1 MGSEASSSMV
11 LFIAALAAAAIAGG
25 AMAGVIGE
33 MTLEFRERGS
43 GLTEAIGTDIA
54 IINDP
59 KNVPYDDPENNLTIY
74 VKNTGS
80 EILNTEQLTV
90 LVDGVDKEFNATL
103 VGDNDRWTKGVVQDL
118 TVVVELASG
127 DHRVRAV
134 YTPNVGDTLD
144 FRI

>member
-43 GLTEAIGTDIA
+43 GLTDAIGTDLA

-59 KNVPYDDPENNLTIY
+59 KNVPYDDGANELTVY

-80 EILNTEQLTV
+80 RALTTEELTI
-90 LVDGVDKEFNATL
+90 LVDGVDEDFNATL
-103 VGDNDRWTKGVVQDL
+103 IQDGERWSTGTVQDL
-118 TVVVELASG
+118 TVDVDLDGG

>member
-1 MGSEASSSMV
+1 MGSEASSSMI

-25 AMAGVIGE
+25 AMAGIIGE
-33 MTLEFRERGS
+33 MTMEFRERGS
-43 GLTEAIGTDIA
+43 GLTDAIGTDLA

-59 KNVPYDDPENNLTIY
+59 KNVPYDDPENNLTVY

-80 EILNTEQLTV
+80 QTLNTEQLTI
-90 LVDGVDKEFNATL
+90 LVDGVDKDYNATL
-103 VGDNDRWTKGVVQDL
+103 IRDRDRWTTGTTQEL
-118 TVVVELASG
+118 TVVVELDSG